1 MEERKV
7 SKYVQYMLERENS
20 KYWQA
25 IADIEKLSDKDLLN
39 VWKNLF
45 PYHRDEMYNE
55 EMTMDEYAEAVYST
69 VNLRQLPIY

>member
-45 PYHRDEMYNE
+45 PYHRDEMYNP
-55 EMTMDEYAEAVYST
+55 EMFMDEYAEAVYSEIS
-69 VNLRQLPIY
+69 LRQLPI